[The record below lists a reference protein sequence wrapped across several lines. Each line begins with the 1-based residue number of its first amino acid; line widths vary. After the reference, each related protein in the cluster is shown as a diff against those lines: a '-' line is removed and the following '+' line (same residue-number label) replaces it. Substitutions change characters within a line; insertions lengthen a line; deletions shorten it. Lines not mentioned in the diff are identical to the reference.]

1 MAGEGLFFTGTVLKN
16 NRNLL
21 SEENSRQELAMQQE
35 QLEIQ
40 KQGAADKRKAQRQEG
55 FKKSQSSYDLSSIQ
69 DPKLRLALAN
79 KVKELNKFSGDNW
92 DNDDPEIQSQIQD
105 MRSNI
110 TSLAQYASQV
120 DTKMQL
126 YSPLN
131 EESNNLRYNQNED
144 GSRIIDSNYDAIIS
158 EMESGTFD
166 LNSRSASFKND
177 FDGQIKKED
186 TIPAYKA
193 FFTENQGDFLGSDNN
208 TYHGLL
214 PGSKEE
220 FLNDFKND
228 HVINASTNDFK
239 STQAEKTYT
248 SGETFEID
256 GHYYTGL
263 EAYLLEVEG
272 QRNVDSIK
280 ESELARFIP
289 GSESFNEEDHN
300 KYVDYLGGKIWDRE
314 SKGIKSRL
322 TGRAKPTQEEKKDKT
337 KTWYKDKKSYLSVSQ
352 DFRKERFGDVKL
364 KAGAYSSVKRF
375 TININPEDLLDGQGK
390 LRSNMSKAFNT
401 YTNGQ
406 GGTREAEVYAV
417 GLTSGNISVGLAEVG
432 GIKVLVPMDNFSAI
446 AAEQFKKASTAR
458 DLFMLSNPKWEGE
471 GDVTQQET
479 EGVGAKYNKE
489 I

>member
-21 SEENSRQELAMQQE
+21 SEENSRQQLAMQQE

-92 DNDDPEIQSQIQD
+92 DNDDPEVQSQIQD

-126 YSPLN
+126 YNPLN

-322 TGRAKPTQEEKKDKT
+322 TQRAEPTKEEKDKITQEDIDLYTGPSKANINYGDVEFKFDNNLYQDVTGSNIKVSLTPETLIEGQGQLQETFNDEYISDVKEDNRPVEGKVLWVGITSDNRPVATVKYGSGQYLIPLATISGKKFKAGST
-337 KTWYKDKKSYLSVSQ
+337 AYKLYQLASQ
-352 DFRKERFGDVKL
+352 DVTKGESTT
-364 KAGAYSSVKRF
+364 A
-375 TININPEDLLDGQGK
+375 NPAP
-390 LRSNMSKAFNT
+390 R
-401 YTNGQ
+401 
-406 GGTREAEVYAV
+406 
-417 GLTSGNISVGLAEVG
+417 
-432 GIKVLVPMDNFSAI
+432 
-446 AAEQFKKASTAR
+446 
-458 DLFMLSNPKWEGE
+458 
-471 GDVTQQET
+471 
-479 EGVGAKYNKE
+479 
-489 I
+489 

>member
-21 SEENSRQELAMQQE
+21 SEENSRQQLAMQQE

-92 DNDDPEIQSQIQD
+92 DNDDPEVQSQIQD

-126 YSPLN
+126 YNPLN

-322 TGRAKPTQEEKKDKT
+322 TGRAKPTKEEKDKITQEDIDLYTGASKDIV
-337 KTWYKDKKSYLSVSQ
+337 YYGDVEFKSDNNLYQDVTGSNIKVSLTPETLIEGQGQLQETFNDEYISDVKEANRPVEGKVLSVGITSDNMPVASVEYGSGQYLIPLSIISGKKFQAGSTAYKLYQLASQ
-352 DFRKERFGDVKL
+352 D
-364 KAGAYSSVKRF
+364 
-375 TININPEDLLDGQGK
+375 I
-390 LRSNMSKAFNT
+390 
-401 YTNGQ
+401 
-406 GGTREAEVYAV
+406 
-417 GLTSGNISVGLAEVG
+417 
-432 GIKVLVPMDNFSAI
+432 
-446 AAEQFKKASTAR
+446 EQPA
-458 DLFMLSNPKWEGE
+458 
-471 GDVTQQET
+471 TQ
-479 EGVGAKYNKE
+479 GVGAKYNKE